1 MYVWASSNQICFCQ
15 TNMDK
20 LSGLLINWTTNIIA
34 WIILHNHVIFQVR
47 FSWKS
52 SPRLIWISAF
62 KELVQQGADL
72 MGSSAFIESHIHPA
86 VDVHWRS
93 HQIYISMSHV
103 TGRISLELLPK
114 CLPFM
119 CHANSTWRP
128 NVLPHHN
135 LIEWPDW
142 VQILGFGRLS
152 RNGGCFCSLFQ
163 NGGKFCPCRYCP
175 VYQKLRDSGKKRLMK
190 ANKVQGVQMKHQ
202 TCSSFSWVVSPVS
215 QGSHPHRPSPADLSI
230 TRVAEKLTRWRSC
243 RAFKKTKG
251 IEISWYIVKSW
262 RLIVDYFIAMN
273 SSPINRNQ

>member
-175 VYQKLRDSGKKRLMK
+175 VYQKLRDSGKKDSWKPTRSKVCRWSIKHVHHFHEWWVQCHKAVIHTGRL
-190 ANKVQGVQMKHQ
+190 QQ
-202 TCSSFSWVVSPVS
+202 TCLSLGLLRSWLAE
-215 QGSHPHRPSPADLSI
+215 GLAELS
-230 TRVAEKLTRWRSC
+230 RKLRELKYLDT
-243 RAFKKTKG
+243 
-251 IEISWYIVKSW
+251 SWNPDAW
-262 RLIVDYFIAMN
+262 
-273 SSPINRNQ
+273 